1 VFESREGTLV
11 VIRKDPEM
19 QRLMRTAIVTGASGG
34 IGAEISKKLSE
45 QGWKVFGT
53 TRGPNNA
60 NDLMITVDLKNESS
74 VAGCVSRV
82 VEITG
87 RLDAL
92 VNNAGA
98 SLTGAVEETTV
109 EEGKELFEAN
119 FWGVH
124 RMTIHCLPHLRKS
137 NGRIVTIGSVA
148 GFLPKPFEAFYS
160 ASKHALQGYC
170 ESLDHEIRSQGVRSI
185 LIEPGF
191 VKTNLATN
199 TQMTAKRLELY
210 RQLSKK
216 ASTLLEKD
224 IQKGISPREIAEVVW
239 SAIKSSN
246 PPALIL
252 AGSEARNLKFFRSF
266 LPASFFDWQLRKR
279 FGFFG

>member
-1 VFESREGTLV
+1 
-11 VIRKDPEM
+11 M

-124 RMTIHCLPHLRKS
+124 RMTIHCLPHLRKR